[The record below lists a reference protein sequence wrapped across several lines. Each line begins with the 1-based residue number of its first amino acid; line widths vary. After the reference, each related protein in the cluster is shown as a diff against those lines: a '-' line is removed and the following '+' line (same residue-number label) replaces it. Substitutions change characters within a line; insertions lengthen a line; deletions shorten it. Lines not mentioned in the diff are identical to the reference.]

1 MILSPIPVGE
11 LESGP
16 SLTLKFSWDSLLKDS
31 PWGHFFRN
39 RFKISMDTFS
49 QTYKYKYK
57 RSSVWPGIKAV
68 LPTLF
73 SGAKWVVG
81 NGRQIPFWTGKW
93 LDEPILTMLGLQHSS
108 SSTMVDV
115 VINNQQWALPNHFTT
130 CFPDIAN
137 TITQVV
143 LPASPTEDKLVWE
156 PACNGDLKFS
166 DCYNAFRKQSSAV
179 SWAKLIWKNYIP
191 PKFSHCVF

>member
-1 MILSPIPVGE
+1 LKADLPSPSFLAGILSLRI
-11 LESGP
+11 
-16 SLTLKFSWDSLLKDS
+16 LL
-31 PWGHFFRN
+31 G
-39 RFKISMDTFS
+39 DTFS
-49 QTYKYKYK
+49 GIDSRSPWTLFLRPKYK

-130 CFPDIAN
+130 SFPDIAN

-143 LPASPTEDKLVWE
+143 LPASPTEDKLVW
-156 PACNGDLKFS
+156 DL
-166 DCYNAFRKQSSAV
+166 
-179 SWAKLIWKNYIP
+179 
-191 PKFSHCVF
+191 